1 MKGLEIWPFSHL
13 PSVVW
18 LGYSPLA
25 ASAIIALPAF
35 SSSVSC
41 TASEPPTAHASP
53 FCPRLRLVQHRK
65 LLLNARIR
73 LAVSF
78 VLFKMR
84 QEACPHQHVP
94 RPATHAVPQ
103 QPELISCFV
112 FHACICYSTV
122 SDAVSEPDWRVISV
136 GDVLLKGSLCY
147 TAELAKTRERKSGG
161 VMKPLHRY
169 CVVGAWSRWVIDCQ
183 VQHGRQASIDFLDN
197 R

>member
-1 MKGLEIWPFSHL
+1 LQRALSLHCQLFLLRSLVQRLSL
-13 PSVVW
+13 PLLTQV
-18 LGYSPLA
+18 P
-25 ASAIIALPAF
+25 
-35 SSSVSC
+35 
-41 TASEPPTAHASP
+41 
-53 FCPRLRLVQHRK
+53 CPRLRLVQHRK

-136 GDVLLKGSLCY
+136 EDVLLKGSLCY
-147 TAELAKTRERKSGG
+147 TAELAKPRERKSGG